1 MKKKLLLIL
10 FIVFSS
16 LIYANQINLL
26 EEYRLLYIDLS
37 NVETWGYKSFFNPQ
51 YNRATENINISQGSL
66 MFTGRNTDFAINGEG
81 FFRIR
86 LENDKIGYTR
96 AGNFMINCN
105 GDLVTIQGYFL
116 YDNINFHEGFLPET
130 LKVTGDGIVTVT
142 IATIIE
148 GRNIFTKKEVG
159 RLLTYHILPE
169 LLIHYKGSIY
179 LINDYYEFNG
189 GIAANNKILQGVLE
203 MSNFSLLAVI
213 LRMYY
218 ILSVVDENMISN
230 RDLRKELLRIK
241 INRLAN
247 QNCLLERALFMLNNK
262 IEDIIRILDK
272 EIETGILGQRNR
284 FSGRHFIFPDIV
296 YHTYL
301 NRRLYFLRHILPY
314 LRYDY

>member
-1 MKKKLLLIL
+1 
-10 FIVFSS
+10 
-16 LIYANQINLL
+16 
-26 EEYRLLYIDLS
+26 
-37 NVETWGYKSFFNPQ
+37 
-51 YNRATENINISQGSL
+51 
-66 MFTGRNTDFAINGEG
+66 MFTGVNTDFAIHGEG

-96 AGNFMINCN
+96 AGNFIINCN

-148 GRNIFTKKEVG
+148 GRNIFSKKETG
-159 RLLTYHILPE
+159 RLLTYYIPPG

-179 LINDYYEFNG
+179 LINDHYEFNVR
-189 GIAANNKILQGVLE
+189 IAANNRILQGALE

-230 RDLRKELLRIK
+230 RDLRKKLLRIK

-247 QNCLLERALFMLNNK
+247 HNYLLESALFMLNNR

-272 EIETGILGQRNR
+272 KIKTGILGQRNI
-284 FSGRHFIFPDIV
+284 FSGSHFIFPDII
-296 YHTYL
+296 YHNYL
-301 NRRLYFLRHILPY
+301 NRRLDFLRHILPY